1 VSLVPAPREASVYW
15 ITGLSG
21 AGKTTTCRA
30 LVSAL
35 RAQGRAVVMLDGDE
49 LREALDARDVH
60 GREAR
65 LALAMRYARLCRMIA
80 LQGIDVA
87 IATISLFGEVHEWNR
102 RNLPGYVEVFLR
114 VPLPVLE
121 ARDPKG
127 IYARARAGAAAN
139 VAGIDL
145 QVDEPRAPDV
155 LVDHD
160 PATSPEAIAARIMRH
175 ARANSRIHAP

>member
-1 VSLVPAPREASVYW
+1 MPALPEARVFW

-30 LVSAL
+30 LVCAL
-35 RAQGRAVVMLDGDE
+35 RAQGRAIVMLDGDE
-49 LREALDARDVH
+49 LRDALGASHAH
-60 GREAR
+60 GREER

-80 LQGIDVA
+80 RQGIDVA
-87 IATISLFGEVHEWNR
+87 IATISLFGEVDEWNR

-127 IYARARAGAAAN
+127 IYARARAGEAGN

-160 PATSPEAIAARIMRH
+160 PAASPEAIAARIIRH
-175 ARANSRIHAP
+175 AQANSRIHTP